1 MHRDYSLYLKNPTA
15 LRYFHE
21 VADAGS
27 FRAAAER
34 THVAASAINRQVKNL
49 EEEVGAVLLERGRG
63 RNGVKLTDAGQVF
76 LKHVRRAMGELAA
89 GRHEIDALRGLHR
102 GTVNLGVT
110 PGFARELLPQL
121 LASFHEA
128 HPKVDYSIEVASSP
142 RLVELTL
149 NDEIDFSLTYNP
161 PARSGL
167 SVIARRDVGSC
178 VMVPKEHP
186 LASRKSVRLSDCAP
200 YEMVMPDK
208 SLALRATIDQ
218 MFEDVGM
225 KPRIVLTTNSYELMR
240 TSAASGLGIAVLTQ
254 FLFGHDPNYPNA
266 VFVAVKD
273 KRIRS
278 QVLMCCTR
286 AGRHLSAASAAFA
299 GEVKQLLRG
308 VP

>member
-1 MHRDYSLYLKNPTA
+1 MNRDYSLYLKNPTA

-63 RNGVKLTDAGQVF
+63 RNGLKLTDAGQVF
-76 LKHVRRAMGELAA
+76 LKHVHRAMDELAA

-121 LASFHEA
+121 LTSFHEE

-149 NDEIDFSLTYNP
+149 SDAIDFSLTYNP

-167 SVIARRDVGSC
+167 SVIGRRDVGSC
-178 VMVPKEHP
+178 VMVPKGHP
-186 LASRKSVRLSDCAP
+186 LATRKSVRLSDCAP

-208 SLALRATIDQ
+208 SLALRATLDQ
-218 MFEDVGM
+218 MFEDVGV

-286 AGRHLSAASAAFA
+286 TGRHLSAASAAFA
-299 GEVKQLLRG
+299 SEIKQLLRG
-308 VP
+308 P